1 MMPYLLQI
9 GSFELRYYSLM
20 YIIGL
25 LLSIYLA
32 KRRAKQLG
40 VKPEIMENIIILS
53 FMFAII
59 GARLYY
65 VLFNLDY
72 YSQDPLSAFAIWK
85 GGLAIHGG
93 VITGAISAVIIQRYY
108 KIAPLFALDI
118 MAPLMLLSQGIGRF
132 GNFANGE
139 AHGVPTITPPE
150 IIFRLKPVFTEF
162 WTTTLTTLKLE
173 NTPESISSIAMMIKG
188 SDIYVNFSDKAY
200 QIKEY
205 VPWGISFPPTYLPP
219 AYLEFG
225 TLPVHP
231 TFFYEMILNFI
242 FAGLMFYFFWRKDKY
257 IGSGMLVGSYFI
269 SYGFIR
275 GFITFFRADDL
286 MWGMFRAPHVASIGF
301 IIFGIIMVVRAYKKM
316 NGANKLWK
324 KQQYF

>member
-1 MMPYLLQI
+1 MLGDIKNMMPYLLQI

-40 VKPEIMENIIILS
+40 VKPEIMENIVILIFIFS
-53 FMFAII
+53 II
-59 GARLYY
+59 GARFYY
-65 VLFNLDY
+65 VVFNWDY
-72 YSQDPLSAFAIWK
+72 YAQDPLSAFAIWK

-93 VITGAISAVIIQRYY
+93 VIAGAISAIFIQRYY
-108 KIAPLFALDI
+108 KLAPLFTLDIIAPLL
-118 MAPLMLLSQGIGRF
+118 LLSQGIGRF

-150 IIFRLKPVFTEF
+150 IIFRIKPIFAEF
-162 WTTTLTTLKLE
+162 WTTTLTTLKLD
-173 NTPESISSIAMMIKG
+173 NTPESISSIAMMIKS
-188 SDIYVNFSDKAY
+188 SDIFVNFYDKAY
-200 QIKEY
+200 QLKEY
-205 VPWGISFPPTYLPP
+205 VPWGISFPPTYMPP

-242 FAGLMFYFFWRKDKY
+242 FAGLMLYFFWRKDKY
-257 IGSGMLVGSYFI
+257 IGSGVILGSYFI

-301 IIFGIIMVVRAYKKM
+301 VILGVVLVIRGYKKTKGV
-316 NGANKLWK
+316 N
-324 KQQYF
+324 

>member
-40 VKPEIMENIIILS
+40 VKPEIMENIVILIFIFS
-53 FMFAII
+53 II
-59 GARLYY
+59 GGRLYY
-65 VLFNLDY
+65 VLFNWDY
-72 YSQDPLSAFAIWK
+72 YAQDPLSALAIWN

-93 VITGAISAVIIQRYY
+93 VIAGGISAIFIQRYY
-108 KIAPLFALDI
+108 KLAPLFTLDIIAPLL
-118 MAPLMLLSQGIGRF
+118 LLSQGIGRF

-150 IIFRLKPVFTEF
+150 IIFRIKPVFTEF
-162 WTTTLTTLKLE
+162 WATTLSTLKLD
-173 NTPESISSIAMMIKG
+173 NTPESISSIAMMIKS
-188 SDIYVNFSDKAY
+188 SDIFINFSDKAY
-200 QIKEY
+200 QLKEY
-205 VPWGISFPPTYLPP
+205 VPWGISFPPTYMPP

-242 FAGLMFYFFWRKDKY
+242 FAGLMLYFFWRKDKY
-257 IGSGMLVGSYFI
+257 IGSGIILGSYFI

-286 MWGMFRAPHVASIGF
+286 MWGVFRAPHIASIGF
-301 IIFGIIMVVRAYKKM
+301 IIFGVLLIVRGYRKVKV
-316 NGANKLWK
+316 GSKL
-324 KQQYF
+324 